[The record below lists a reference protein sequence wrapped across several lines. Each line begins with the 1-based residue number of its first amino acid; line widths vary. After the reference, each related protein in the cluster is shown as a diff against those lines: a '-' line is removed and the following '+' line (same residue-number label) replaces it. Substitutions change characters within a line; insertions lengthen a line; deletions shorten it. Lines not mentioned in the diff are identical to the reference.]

1 MALTSGSVTI
11 DHNYIIHQHANDM
24 KTTPATTSL
33 ETENS
38 RGKQQ
43 EKPRAWKVYI
53 ALMKP
58 KIILLLLIV
67 TWGAMLV
74 AGGGRVSWLTFLW
87 TTLGGIFAS
96 GGANAINHYLDRDI
110 DELMYRTKRRPVP
123 AGWVK
128 PHSAILFGVVLNI
141 LAFALL
147 ATQVNLLS
155 AILALAGALYYVFI
169 YTILLKRRT
178 HHNVTI
184 GGVAGAIPA
193 LVGWAAVTGGLSLT
207 AWLLFLIVF
216 LWTPPHTWALTL
228 VVKRDYARVDVP
240 MLPVSVGEEEA
251 RRQIV
256 IYAWLFFIST
266 LLPTF
271 LRTMGWFYLAAAVV
285 TGILFMR
292 GAYRVHR
299 NGVKKDAFS
308 LYKFSLLHLA
318 LLFAAMVVDTILVTT
333 FPIMGW

>member
-1 MALTSGSVTI
+1 M
-11 DHNYIIHQHANDM
+11 
-24 KTTPATTSL
+24 PATNSVKTEKSL
-33 ETENS
+33 
-38 RGKQQ
+38 GKQQ
-43 EKPRAWKVYI
+43 EKPSALRVYI

-58 KIILLLLIV
+58 KIIFLLLIV

-74 AGGGRVSWLTFLW
+74 AGGGRVGWLTFLW

-123 AGWVK
+123 AGWVN
-128 PHSAILFGVVLNI
+128 PNHAILFGVVLNI
-141 LAFALL
+141 LAFALF

-155 AILALAGALYYVFI
+155 ALLALIGTLYYVFI
-169 YTILLKRRT
+169 YTMLLKRRT

-251 RRQIV
+251 RRQIL
-256 IYAWLFFIST
+256 IYSWIFFAST
-266 LLPTF
+266 LLPTL
-271 LRTMGWFYLAAAVV
+271 LRTMGWFYLAVALI

-299 NGVKKDAFS
+299 GGQKKDAFS
-308 LYKFSLLHLA
+308 LYKYSLLHLA
-318 LLFAAMVVDTILVTT
+318 LLFAAMVVDTILVET
-333 FPIMGW
+333 FPFMGW

>member
-1 MALTSGSVTI
+1 MPQTIFTSNSTVQTKI
-11 DHNYIIHQHANDM
+11 KPAAN
-24 KTTPATTSL
+24 PGIV
-33 ETENS
+33 
-38 RGKQQ
+38 R
-43 EKPRAWKVYI
+43 VYI

-58 KIILLLLIV
+58 KIIFLLLIT

-74 AGGGRVSWLTFLW
+74 AGEGKVGFVTFLW
-87 TTLGGIFAS
+87 TTLGGILAS

-110 DELMYRTKRRPVP
+110 DELMYRTKRRPIP

-128 PHSAILFGVVLNI
+128 SSHAIAFGVVLNI
-141 LAFALL
+141 LAFLVF
-147 ATQVNLLS
+147 ATQINLLS
-155 AILALAGALYYVFI
+155 AWLALLGAIYYVFI
-169 YTILLKRRT
+169 YTIWLKRRT

-193 LVGWAAVTGGLSLT
+193 LVGWAAVTGSLSLT

-251 RRQIV
+251 RRQIW
-256 IYAWLFFIST
+256 IYSWVFYLST
-266 LLPTF
+266 LAPTA
-271 LRTMGWFYLAAAVV
+271 LRSMGWVYFIVAMI
-285 TGILFMR
+285 TGVFFLR
-292 GAYRVHR
+292 GAYRVYR
-299 NGVKKDAFS
+299 DGQKKDAFS

-318 LLFAAMVVDTILVTT
+318 LLFAAMVVDTVMVAQYPWMI
-333 FPIMGW
+333 W

>member
-1 MALTSGSVTI
+1 MPAINSLKSSNVKSPSAQQQKPHALKI
-11 DHNYIIHQHANDM
+11 Y
-24 KTTPATTSL
+24 L
-33 ETENS
+33 
-38 RGKQQ
+38 
-43 EKPRAWKVYI
+43 

-58 KIILLLLIV
+58 KIITLLLIV

-74 AGGGRVSWLTFLW
+74 AGGGKVGWMTFLW

-110 DELMYRTKRRPVP
+110 DEIMYRTKRRPVP
-123 AGWVK
+123 AGWVVPESK
-128 PHSAILFGVVLNI
+128 AIIFGVFLNI
-141 LAFALL
+141 LAFTIF
-147 ATQVNLLS
+147 ATQVNLL
-155 AILALAGALYYVFI
+155 AAALALTGTLYYVFI
-169 YTILLKRRT
+169 YTMLLKRRT
-178 HHNVTI
+178 HHNVTV

-251 RRQIV
+251 RRQIL
-256 IYAWLFFIST
+256 IYSWIFFVST
-266 LLPTF
+266 LLPTA
-271 LRTMGWFYLAAAVV
+271 LRTMGWFYLAVAVI
-285 TGILFMR
+285 TGVIFMR
-292 GAYRVHR
+292 GAYRVYR
-299 NGVKKDAFS
+299 IKEKKYAFS

-318 LLFAAMVVDTILVTT
+318 LLFAAMVVDTILVRSLP
-333 FPIMGW
+333 FMG

>member
-1 MALTSGSVTI
+1 M
-11 DHNYIIHQHANDM
+11 
-24 KTTPATTSL
+24 PATNSL
-33 ETENS
+33 ETPKDKT
-38 RGKQQ
+38 RAKQQ
-43 EKPRAWKVYI
+43 DKPHVLKTYM

-58 KIILLLLIV
+58 KIIFLLLIV

-74 AGGGRVSWLTFLW
+74 AGGGKVGWLTFLW

-110 DELMYRTKRRPVP
+110 DEIMYRTKRRPVP
-123 AGWVK
+123 AGWIVPASK
-128 PHSAILFGVVLNI
+128 AIVFGVLLNV
-141 LAFALL
+141 LAFLLL
-147 ATQVNLLS
+147 ATQVNLL
-155 AILALAGALYYVFI
+155 AALLALAGTLYYVFI
-169 YTILLKRRT
+169 YTMLLKRRT

-193 LVGWAAVTGGLSLT
+193 LVGWAAVTGGLGLT

-240 MLPVSVGEEEA
+240 MLPVSVGEDEA

-256 IYAWLFFIST
+256 IYSWLFFVST
-266 LLPTF
+266 LLPTL
-271 LRTMGWFYLAAAVV
+271 LRTMGWFYLAVALI
-285 TGILFMR
+285 TGVIFMR
-292 GAYRVHR
+292 GAYRVYR
-299 NGVKKDAFS
+299 LGEKKYAFS

-318 LLFAAMVVDTILVTT
+318 LLFAAMVVDTILVAS
-333 FPIMGW
+333 FPLMGW

>member
-1 MALTSGSVTI
+1 MPQTIFTSNSTVQTKVKPA
-11 DHNYIIHQHANDM
+11 AN
-24 KTTPATTSL
+24 PGIL
-33 ETENS
+33 
-38 RGKQQ
+38 R
-43 EKPRAWKVYI
+43 VYI

-58 KIILLLLIV
+58 KIIFLLLIT

-74 AGGGRVSWLTFLW
+74 AGGGKVGFVTFLW
-87 TTLGGIFAS
+87 TTLGGIFAA

-110 DELMYRTKRRPVP
+110 DELMYRTKRRPIP

-128 PHSAILFGVVLNI
+128 SSHAIAFGVALNV
-141 LAFALL
+141 LAFLL
-147 ATQVNLLS
+147 FATQINLLS
-155 AILALAGALYYVFI
+155 AWLALLGAIYYVFV
-169 YTILLKRRT
+169 YTIWLKRRT

-193 LVGWAAVTGGLSLT
+193 LVGWAAVTGSLSLT

-251 RRQIV
+251 RRQIW
-256 IYAWLFFIST
+256 IYSWVFYLST
-266 LLPTF
+266 LLPTM
-271 LRTMGWFYLAAAVV
+271 LRSMGWVYFVV
-285 TGILFMR
+285 AILTGALFMR
-292 GAYRVHR
+292 GAYRVYR
-299 NGVKKDAFS
+299 DGQKKDAFS

-318 LLFAAMVVDTILVTT
+318 LLFAAMVVDTVVVTR
-333 FPIMGW
+333 FPWMIW

>member
-1 MALTSGSVTI
+1 MPLISSFTKQHIFCQHVP
-11 DHNYIIHQHANDM
+11 IHTDM
-24 KTTPATTSL
+24 PATTSL
-33 ETENS
+33 QTEKS
-38 RGKQQ
+38 QGKQQ
-43 EKPRAWKVYI
+43 EKPGILKVYT

-58 KIILLLLIV
+58 KIIFLLLIV

-74 AGGGRVSWLTFLW
+74 AGGGKVSWWTFLW

-123 AGWVK
+123 AGWVR

-141 LAFALL
+141 LAFAIF

-155 AILALAGALYYVFI
+155 AVLALTGTLYYVFI

-193 LVGWAAVTGGLSLT
+193 LVGWAAVTGGLGLT

-256 IYAWLFFIST
+256 IYSWLFFIST
-266 LLPTF
+266 LLPTL
-271 LRTMGWFYLAAAVV
+271 LRTMGWFYLAVALI

-292 GAYRVHR
+292 GAYRVQR
-299 NGVKKDAFS
+299 NGEKKDAFS

-318 LLFAAMVVDTILVTT
+318 LLFAAMVIDTILVEN
-333 FPIMGW
+333 FPFMGW

>member
-1 MALTSGSVTI
+1 MTA
-11 DHNYIIHQHANDM
+11 
-24 KTTPATTSL
+24 PTSL
-33 ETENS
+33 S
-38 RGKQQ
+38 RESSQGQKI
-43 EKPRAWKVYI
+43 EKPQTVKVYI

-74 AGGGRVSWLTFLW
+74 AGRGKVGWWTFLW

-123 AGWVK
+123 AGWVVPATK
-128 PHSAILFGVVLNI
+128 AVIFGVSLNV
-141 LAFALL
+141 LAFVIF
-147 ATQVNLLS
+147 ATQINLLS
-155 AILALAGALYYVFI
+155 AILALAGTLYYVFI
-169 YTILLKRRT
+169 YTMLLKRRT

-193 LVGWAAVTGGLSLT
+193 LVGWAAVSGGLSLT

-240 MLPVSVGEEEA
+240 MLPVAVGEDEA

-266 LLPTF
+266 LLPTL
-271 LRTMGWFYLAAAVV
+271 LRTMGWLYLAVALI
-285 TGILFMR
+285 TGIFFMR
-292 GAYRVHR
+292 GAYRVR
-299 NGVKKDAFS
+299 NGGQKKDAFS

-318 LLFAAMVVDTILVTT
+318 LLFAAMVLDTI
-333 FPIMGW
+333 WRWQ

>member
-1 MALTSGSVTI
+1 M
-11 DHNYIIHQHANDM
+11 
-24 KTTPATTSL
+24 PATRTL
-33 ETENS
+33 ES
-38 RGKQQ
+38 KKSQGKQQ
-43 EKPRAWKVYI
+43 EKPHALSVYL

-74 AGGGRVSWLTFLW
+74 AGGGKVGWDVFLW
-87 TTLGGIFAS
+87 TTLGGILAS

-128 PHSAILFGVVLNI
+128 PQSAILFGVVLNI
-141 LAFALL
+141 LAFALF

-155 AILALAGALYYVFI
+155 AVLALTGALYYIFI
-169 YTILLKRRT
+169 YTVLLKRRT

-193 LVGWAAVTGGLSLT
+193 LVGWAAVTGGLGLT

-240 MLPVSVGEEEA
+240 MLPVSVGENEA
-251 RRQIV
+251 RRQIW
-256 IYAWLFFIST
+256 IYSWIFYAST
-266 LLPTF
+266 LLPTL
-271 LRTMGWFYLAAAVV
+271 LRSMGWFYLAVALI
-285 TGILFMR
+285 TGAIFMR
-292 GAYRVHR
+292 GAYRVYR
-299 NGVKKDAFS
+299 EGRKKDAFS
-308 LYKFSLLHLA
+308 LYKYSLLHLA
-318 LLFAAMVVDTILVTT
+318 LLFGAMVVDVILVTR
-333 FPIMGW
+333 FAFMGW